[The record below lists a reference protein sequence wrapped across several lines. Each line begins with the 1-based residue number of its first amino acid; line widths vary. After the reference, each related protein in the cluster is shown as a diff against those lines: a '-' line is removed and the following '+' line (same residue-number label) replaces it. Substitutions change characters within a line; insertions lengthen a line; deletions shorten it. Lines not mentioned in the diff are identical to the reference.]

1 MGRER
6 RVARDI
12 VSGRGPKLVLG
23 GIAAGGGVPFDPIA
37 LPRVEAPASPDCPT
51 SYALDRSRWPNVPV
65 DKQTA
70 LNFLHG
76 DSLVLPDAPKGLLLL
91 TYKDIPL
98 GFVKNI
104 GARCNNLYPKSRRIK
119 MDVKL

>member
-1 MGRER
+1 MSGA
-6 RVARDI
+6 RVY
-12 VSGRGPKLVLG
+12 
-23 GIAAGGGVPFDPIA
+23 
-37 LPRVEAPASPDCPT
+37 APAASQECPT

>member
-6 RVARDI
+6 RVARDT
-12 VSGRGPKLVLG
+12 VSG
-23 GIAAGGGVPFDPIA
+23 A
-37 LPRVEAPASPDCPT
+37 RVYAPASPDCPT

>member
-6 RVARDI
+6 RVARDT
-12 VSGRGPKLVLG
+12 VSG
-23 GIAAGGGVPFDPIA
+23 A
-37 LPRVEAPASPDCPT
+37 RVYAPAASSDCPT